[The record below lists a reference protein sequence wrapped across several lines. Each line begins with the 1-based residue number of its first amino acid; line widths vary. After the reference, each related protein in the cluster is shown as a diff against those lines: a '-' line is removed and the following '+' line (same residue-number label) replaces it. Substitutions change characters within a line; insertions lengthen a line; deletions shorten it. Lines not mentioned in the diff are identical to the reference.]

1 MHSTRDLFGKTV
13 SCKKKKGQGRTGQGR
28 AKQGEAG

>member
-13 SCKKKKGQGRTGQGR
+13 RRKKGVGQGR